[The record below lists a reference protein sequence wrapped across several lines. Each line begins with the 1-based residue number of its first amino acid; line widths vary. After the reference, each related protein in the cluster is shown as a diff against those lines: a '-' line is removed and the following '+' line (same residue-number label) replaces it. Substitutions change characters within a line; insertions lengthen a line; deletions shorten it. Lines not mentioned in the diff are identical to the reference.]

1 MQNEY
6 GGIELHKILKKIYTQ
21 IIKYKNILQKD
32 YFQQF
37 SYFTYSRGKIFLTL
51 TILSCLIY

>member
-37 SYFTYSRGKIFLTL
+37 SYFTYSRSKKFLTL

>member
-37 SYFTYSRGKIFLTL
+37 SYFTYSRGKKFLTL